1 MLRQTMKKK
10 RKKNQCLCGLILGK
24 ALPKKCLPYDDK
36 IPHTYFLV
44 KRFYVDFYIFVK
56 ITPTFLVALC
66 RFGCHTPQRTQA
78 MLYAENRRSVGL
90 KRFPTA
96 CPTGYYMQIM
106 RLEKKLTK
114 FVEFGIFYN
123 IVFKYLKS

>member
-1 MLRQTMKKK
+1 MLRQTMKKTG
-10 RKKNQCLCGLILGK
+10 KKPMSVRVILGK

-66 RFGCHTPQRTQA
+66 
-78 MLYAENRRSVGL
+78 
-90 KRFPTA
+90 
-96 CPTGYYMQIM
+96 
-106 RLEKKLTK
+106 
-114 FVEFGIFYN
+114 
-123 IVFKYLKS
+123 